1 MQKVRLGDIAILING
16 DRGKNYPSQVD
27 ITNDGEVPFVNAGHL
42 NGREIAF
49 DEMNYI
55 SKDKYEK
62 LSSGKFQEGDI
73 LYCLRGSIGKKA
85 IVSTDIKGAIASS
98 LVIIRPNSE
107 KLYGEYLMLALES
120 PAIKEQ
126 LAKANNGSS
135 QPNLSAASVREY
147 EIELPELLIQR
158 EVVEKLVK
166 VRDIIDN
173 RRQELQLLDDLIK
186 ARFVELF
193 GDPKINDKGWNSGIV
208 SDYYE
213 VKGGKRIPKGMGYT
227 DEITSHPYLRATNMK
242 NETILDDDIHYIDD
256 EVYECIKRYTV
267 KGGDIYLTNVGVNL
281 GMAGVIPEKYDG
293 ANLTEN
299 AVKLVPK
306 TEKIIDGVFLAHYI
320 NSPGI
325 QNYINER
332 KMSVGVPKL
341 AIFRI
346 ETMPL
351 LLPPMNVQIQF
362 VEFCKQ
368 IDKSKSISE
377 THIFYAEK
385 SITPTTPKIF
395 LKGRS
400 IYGNEF

>member
-120 PAIKEQ
+120 PAIKKQ
-126 LAKANNGSS
+126 LTKANNGSS

-186 ARFVELF
+186 ARFVEMF
-193 GDPKINDKGWNSGIV
+193 GDVKYGIERWGGKPFKDIAINLDSKRKPVKDADRKKMQGIYPYYGATGIV
-208 SDYYE
+208 DYVNDYRQDGE
-213 VKGGKRIPKGMGYT
+213 FLLISEDGKALELRSKPIAFLASGKIWINNHAHVQQCT
-227 DEITSHPYLRATNMK
+227 DECNI
-242 NETILDDDIHYIDD
+242 
-256 EVYECIKRYTV
+256 
-267 KGGDIYLTNVGVNL
+267 IYLMYHINFMDVSIWVTGIDQKKLNR
-281 GMAGVIPEKYDG
+281 
-293 ANLTEN
+293 ANLNTIPI
-299 AVKLVPK
+299 A
-306 TEKIIDGVFLAHYI
+306 
-320 NSPGI
+320 
-325 QNYINER
+325 
-332 KMSVGVPKL
+332 
-341 AIFRI
+341 
-346 ETMPL
+346 
-351 LLPPMNVQIQF
+351 LPPIELQKQF
-362 VEFCKQ
+362 ADFVKQ
-368 IDKSKSISE
+368 VDKSKVLSE

-385 SITPTTPKIF
+385 SITPTTPEIF
-395 LKGRS
+395 LKGRC